1 MSTPIEPVEI
11 PPALSGESSRRR
23 AMLRRVAMRAKLVAS
38 ELGPKVRRTFDV
50 VLSALALAALT
61 PLFIAVAIA
70 IKIQDR
76 GPILFKQERIGRGGK
91 RFTLFKFRTMVHGA
105 DAMKTAL
112 AAANPEAMSGVRFK
126 LTNDPRVTRVGR
138 ILRRFSID
146 EMPQIYNVLRGDMT
160 LVGPRPPVW
169 REVALYSPKALRR
182 LEVTPGLTCLWQ
194 IGGRSDLTFEQ
205 QVDLDLEYIDKV
217 QPAEEV
223 AIVVKT
229 IPAVLSGRGA
239 Y

>member
-23 AMLRRVAMRAKLVAS
+23 AMLRRAAMRAKLVAS

-70 IKIQDR
+70 IKLQDR

>member
-1 MSTPIEPVEI
+1 MTTPIEPVEI
-11 PPALSGESSRRR
+11 PPALLGESSRRR
-23 AMLRRVAMRAKLVAS
+23 AMLRRAAMRAKLIVS

-50 VLSALALAALT
+50 VLSALALAALS

-91 RFTLFKFRTMVHGA
+91 RFMLFKFRTMVHGA

-126 LTNDPRVTRVGR
+126 LTQDPRVTRVGR

-229 IPAVLSGRGA
+229 IPAVISGRGA

>member
-1 MSTPIEPVEI
+1 MSIPNDPVEM
-11 PPALSGESSRRR
+11 PPALLGASSRRGAIARR
-23 AMLRRVAMRAKLVAS
+23 AKMRLKLVAS
-38 ELGPKVRRTFDV
+38 ELGPKVRRAFDV
-50 VLSALALAALT
+50 VLSAMALAALT

-91 RFTLFKFRTMVHGA
+91 RFMLFKFRTMVHGA

-126 LTNDPRVTRVGR
+126 LTLDPRVTRVGR

-169 REVALYSPKALRR
+169 REVEHYSPKALRR

-217 QPAEEV
+217 QPSEEV

-229 IPAVLSGRGA
+229 IPAVLSGKGA

>member
-1 MSTPIEPVEI
+1 MNQPID
-11 PPALSGESSRRR
+11 ESSVPAALRDAASRRQAWTRRLAMMAQARIDAMGPRVRR
-23 AMLRRVAMRAKLVAS
+23 AL
-38 ELGPKVRRTFDV
+38 DV
-50 VLSALALAALT
+50 TLSATALLLLSPVFLAA
-61 PLFIAVAIA
+61 AIG
-70 IKIQDR
+70 IKLQDR
-76 GPILFKQERIGRGGK
+76 GPILFRQERVGRGGR
-91 RFTLFKFRTMVHGA
+91 RFLLFKFRTMVFGA
-105 DAMKTAL
+105 EAMKAAL
-112 AAANPEAMSGVRFK
+112 AAANPEALSGVRFK
-126 LTNDPRVTRVGR
+126 MTHDPRITRLGR

-169 REVALYSPKALRR
+169 SEVEKYSPKAMRR

-205 QVDLDLEYIDKV
+205 QVDLDIEYIDTVK
-217 QPAEEV
+217 ASEEV

-229 IPAVLSGRGA
+229 VPAVLSGRGA

>member
-1 MSTPIEPVEI
+1 MNSNESPV
-11 PPALSGESSRRR
+11 PAAVFDDKSRRAARFRR
-23 AMLRRVAMRAKLVAS
+23 ARVRATMLWSAM
-38 ELGPKVRRTFDV
+38 GPRVRRSLDV
-50 VLSALALAALT
+50 TLSAMALLALT
-61 PLFIAVAIA
+61 PLFAVVAIA
-70 IKIQDR
+70 IKLQDR
-76 GPILFKQERIGRGGK
+76 GPILFEQERIGRGGRK
-91 RFTLFKFRTMVHGA
+91 FKLFKFRTMVFGA
-105 DAMKTAL
+105 EAMKAAL
-112 AAANPEAMSGVRFK
+112 AATNPEAMSGVRFK
-126 LTNDPRVTRVGR
+126 LTHDPRVTKIGR

-194 IGGRSDLTFEQ
+194 IGGRSDLSFEQ
-205 QVDLDLEYIDKV
+205 QVDLDLEYIDRV
-217 QPAEEV
+217 RAIEEV

-229 IPAVLSGRGA
+229 VPAVLSGRGA

>member
-1 MSTPIEPVEI
+1 MSKSIESVAI
-11 PPALSGESSRRR
+11 PPALLGASSRRR
-23 AMLRRVAMRAKLVAS
+23 AMLRRAMTRAKLIVS

-50 VLSALALAALT
+50 LLSALALVALT
-61 PLFIAVAIA
+61 PLFIVVAIA
-70 IKIQDR
+70 IKLQDR
-76 GPILFKQERIGRGGK
+76 GPVLFKQERIGRGGK
-91 RFTLFKFRTMVHGA
+91 RFTLYKFRTMVHGA
-105 DAMKTAL
+105 DAMKAAL
-112 AAANPEAMSGVRFK
+112 AAANPKAMSGVRFK

-138 ILRRFSID
+138 FLRRFSID
-146 EMPQIYNVLRGDMT
+146 EMPQLYNVLRGDMT

-169 REVALYSPKALRR
+169 SEVAQYSPKALRR

-194 IGGRSDLTFEQ
+194 IGGRSDLTFDQ
-205 QVDLDLEYIDKV
+205 QVELDLEYIDKV
-217 QPAEEV
+217 QPAEEI

>member
-1 MSTPIEPVEI
+1 MNQPIDESCV
-11 PPALSGESSRRR
+11 PPALRDATSRRQAWSR
-23 AMLRRVAMRAKLVAS
+23 RLAMMAQARIDAMGPRLRRAL
-38 ELGPKVRRTFDV
+38 DV
-50 VLSALALAALT
+50 TLSATALLMLSPLFLAA
-61 PLFIAVAIA
+61 AIG
-70 IKIQDR
+70 IKLQDR
-76 GPILFKQERIGRGGK
+76 GPILFRQERVGRGGR
-91 RFTLFKFRTMVHGA
+91 RFMLFKFRTMVFGA
-105 DAMKTAL
+105 EAMKAAL

-126 LTNDPRVTRVGR
+126 MTHDPRITRLGR

-169 REVALYSPKALRR
+169 SEVEKYSPKAMRR

-205 QVDLDLEYIDKV
+205 QVDLDIEYIDTVK
-217 QPAEEV
+217 ASEEV

-229 IPAVLSGRGA
+229 VPAVLSGRGA

>member
-11 PPALSGESSRRR
+11 PPALLGESSRRR
-23 AMLRRVAMRAKLVAS
+23 AMLRRVAMRAKLIVS

-70 IKIQDR
+70 IKIQDG

-91 RFTLFKFRTMVHGA
+91 RFMLFKFRTMVHGA

-126 LTNDPRVTRVGR
+126 LTKDPRVTRVGR

-229 IPAVLSGRGA
+229 IPAVISGRGA